1 MVYRANYIIAML
13 TYLWVVKADTHP
25 DNFLLSLDK
34 DLRRAFRRKSPD
46 DATGDN
52 KKHKKVQE
60 ASTKVIL
67 EDDYETA
74 EHKFFRTVE
83 NVERKVFGV
92 AENLLHDE
100 VDFLFG
106 KDHGH
111 AIHDNRNLSSEEMKK
126 KERGN
131 KKHKKVQ
138 EASTKV
144 IRGDDYETAE
154 EKIFHLVENVEKKA
168 VGVAENL
175 LHDEVDILFGK
186 DHGHAIHDNRNL
198 STDEMKKNDLSKPQR
213 SMNLPLKFKFGGQ
226 QPSKVKAVKATKGEI
241 LGGMK
246 SPPATS
252 LEEIL
257 ELYARDVTQ
266 QGM

>member
-1 MVYRANYIIAML
+1 MKKVFTCVN
-13 TYLWVVKADTHP
+13 
-25 DNFLLSLDK
+25 
-34 DLRRAFRRKSPD
+34 SPN

-60 ASTKVIL
+60 ASTKVI
-67 EDDYETA
+67 
-74 EHKFFRTVE
+74 R
-83 NVERKVFGV
+83 
-92 AENLLHDE
+92 
-100 VDFLFG
+100 
-106 KDHGH
+106 
-111 AIHDNRNLSSEEMKK
+111 S
-126 KERGN
+126 
-131 KKHKKVQ
+131 
-138 EASTKV
+138 
-144 IRGDDYETAE
+144 DDYETAE

-175 LHDEVDILFGK
+175 LHDEVDFLFGK

-198 STDEMKKNDLSKPQR
+198 STEEMKKDLSKPQR
-213 SMNLPLKFKFGGQ
+213 FMNLPLKSRGR
-226 QPSKVKAVKATKGEI
+226 QPSEVKATKGEI
-241 LGGMK
+241 SGGMK